1 MVGANVASCLVGE
14 GMVVTKKGRLSL
26 DNLPRI

>member
-1 MVGANVASCLVGE
+1 MVGANVASLVGE